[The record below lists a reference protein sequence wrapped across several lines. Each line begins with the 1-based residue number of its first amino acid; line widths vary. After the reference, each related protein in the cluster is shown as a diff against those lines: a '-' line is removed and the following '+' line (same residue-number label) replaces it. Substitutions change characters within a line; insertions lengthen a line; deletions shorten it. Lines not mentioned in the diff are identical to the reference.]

1 MTVDELEKL
10 KFNDIDESV
19 LEKLP
24 NFEDGSELAEMLKYS
39 NKLGWNDAIDTI
51 ISELKEAHNDIRY

>member
-24 NFEDGSELAEMLKYS
+24 NFEDGSELAKMLKYS
-39 NKLGWNDAIDTI
+39 NKLGWNDAIGTI
-51 ISELKEAHNDIRY
+51 INKLRMIDP